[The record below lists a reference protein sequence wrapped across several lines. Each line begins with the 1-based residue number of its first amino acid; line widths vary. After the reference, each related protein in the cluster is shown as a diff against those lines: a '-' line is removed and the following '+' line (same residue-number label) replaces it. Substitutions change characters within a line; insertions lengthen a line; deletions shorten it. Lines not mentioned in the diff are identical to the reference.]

1 MVTEDQALGHL
12 GEHSKF
18 FLKKSSKY
26 LQIACRVCGGPL
38 PSPDEDDVTEH
49 FKMFHPTECFASRE
63 DFEEQG
69 ASIQDAS
76 SKSRWDSSSS
86 DDSDSEMSED
96 NIITIKRVDEK
107 RDVNMNK
114 TDADNGEKN
123 DVNTETENVSNIIEL
138 EHDDVHHNTKTIS
151 DKFCNVTS
159 MSNETETSE
168 SSQSKNMDQVQQ
180 ETNQLGSAE
189 LEIIARNEKRTV
201 NFNVTF
207 CGIKKKGASPPYH
220 QDKAGKFK

>member
-38 PSPDEDDVTEH
+38 PSPGEDDVTEH

-69 ASIQDAS
+69 ASIQEAS

-96 NIITIKRVDEK
+96 NRSGIKRVYEK
-107 RDVNMNK
+107 RDINMNK

-123 DVNTETENVSNIIEL
+123 DANTETENVSNIIEL
-138 EHDDVHHNTKTIS
+138 EHDNDVHHNP
-151 DKFCNVTS
+151 KFGSVTS
-159 MSNETETSE
+159 ISNETETSE
-168 SSQSKNMDQVQQ
+168 SSQSKNMEIAQVQQ
-180 ETNQLGSAE
+180 EANHLFSVEQ
-189 LEIIARNEKRTV
+189 EIISSNEKRTV

-207 CGIKKKGASPPYH
+207 SGIKKKGVSPSYH
-220 QDKAGKFK
+220 QDKAGEVK